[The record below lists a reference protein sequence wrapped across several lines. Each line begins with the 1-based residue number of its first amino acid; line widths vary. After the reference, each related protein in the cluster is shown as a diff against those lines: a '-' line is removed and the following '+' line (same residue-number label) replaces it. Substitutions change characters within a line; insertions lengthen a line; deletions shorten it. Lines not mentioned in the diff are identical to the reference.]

1 MTASEVTTT
10 APAVGPRTASTHLL
24 ALDGYRAAAAIMV
37 LLTHVAFATGV
48 VVTSGWGH
56 LLGRL
61 DFGVTLFF
69 LLSGFLLYRPWA
81 KAALAGGRPPRLGR
95 YFLRRAARILPLYWV
110 VVVVVLA
117 LLPEA
122 RPVSGTTWWRHLL
135 ALQIYWPAGASSGL
149 TQTWS
154 LCTEIA
160 FYLLLPVLGALALGR
175 RPLSPEAA
183 WRRQWIVIGACMLVG
198 LGFVT
203 LKGFTDVLPEQSGYW
218 LPFYLDWFATG
229 MALAVLEV
237 GRAQALPHRLVRYAV
252 LVAKDQWTTLVVA
265 GALFA
270 VVVTPIGGAYV
281 FSQGTGPWE
290 TLARHV
296 LYGVVGAA
304 LLSAAVFG
312 GDTWLARNLGRSG
325 PRRVGLVSY
334 GIFLW
339 HVALLSAVQD
349 WLGIPMFSGR
359 FLEVALILTTVTLAV
374 STVTYVLIERPFQ
387 RWAHRR

>member
-1 MTASEVTTT
+1 
-10 APAVGPRTASTHLL
+10 
-24 ALDGYRAAAAIMV
+24 MV
-37 LLTHVAFATGV
+37 LFTHVAFATGV

-81 KAALAGGRPPRLGR
+81 KAALAGTRPPQLGR

-110 VVVVVLA
+110 VAVVVLA
-117 LLPEA
+117 RLPEA
-122 RPVSGTTWWRHLL
+122 QPVSGATWWRHLL

-160 FYLLLPVLGALALGR
+160 FYLLLPVLGAAALGR
-175 RPLSPEAA
+175 RPLTPGAA
-183 WRRQWIVIGACMLVG
+183 WRRQWIVIGVCLAVG

-203 LKGFTDVLPEQSGYW
+203 LKAFTNVLPEQAGFW

-237 GRAQALPHRLVRYAV
+237 GRSQALPHRLVRYAG
-252 LVAKDQWTTLVVA
+252 LVAKEQWTTLAVA

-290 TLARHV
+290 TLVRHV
-296 LYGVVGAA
+296 LYAVVGAA

-334 GIFLW
+334 GVFLW
-339 HVALLSAVQD
+339 HVALLSVVQQR
-349 WLGIPMFSGR
+349 LGIPMFSGR
-359 FLEVALILTTVTLAV
+359 FLEVAAVLTAVTLAV

-387 RWAHRR
+387 RWAHRH